1 MTQSQLTL
9 AIAVTL
15 SLGLINSSPTPVM
28 REMPLSKSDIVI
40 AAQDTS
46 GQDSVKMGESSGTQ
60 SGTAG
65 QSSESKTGSE
75 KMTESPPKQDNK

>member
-46 GQDSVKMGESSGTQ
+46 GQDSVKMAESSGTQ
-60 SGTAG
+60 SGPPG